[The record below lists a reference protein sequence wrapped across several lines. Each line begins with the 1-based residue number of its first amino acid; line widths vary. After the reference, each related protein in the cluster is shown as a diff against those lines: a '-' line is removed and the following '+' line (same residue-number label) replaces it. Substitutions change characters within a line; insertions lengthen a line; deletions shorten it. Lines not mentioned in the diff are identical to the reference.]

1 MTNERNNW
9 ENKPSTATPI
19 TAENLNKLE
28 SNAKKGA
35 DFADLATPVGKIVLT
50 SPDGLA
56 VRAAIGAASSVH
68 SHDVATSLTNGFM
81 FSLDKAKLDTIVASD
96 VLPLANGTAKRGDS
110 LAYAREDHVHAG
122 MGSATTT
129 VDGLMTAAD
138 KVKLNGIA
146 TGATNLKIGT
156 TATDAK
162 AGNWTPPNAS
172 YNSYGLVKIGN
183 ETPQTAAM
191 NVVTLTEGRTYA
203 VQFDQQG
210 HAVVNVPWVS
220 TAEMATIQKAGVVNK
235 ATGVEDSD
243 AEELATLRSHFN
255 ELLSVLRTAGIMQ

>member
-1 MTNERNNW
+1 MANERNNW

-19 TAENLNKLE
+19 NADNLNKLE
-28 SNAKKGA
+28 ANAKKGA
-35 DFADLATPVGKIVLT
+35 DFADTASTIGKIVLT

-56 VRAAIGAASSVH
+56 VRTAIGAGTSNLVVATTAPSNLAASSYVG
-68 SHDVATSLTNGFM
+68 A
-81 FSLDKAKLDTIVASD
+81 
-96 VLPLANGTAKRGDS
+96 GTTA
-110 LAYAREDHVHAG
+110 ARADHVHALPNA
-122 MGSATTT
+122 ATTSAN
-129 VDGLMTAAD
+129 GLMSSAD
-138 KVKLNGIA
+138 KTKLDGITA
-146 TGATNLKIGT
+146 GATNLKIGT

-162 AGNWTPPNAS
+162 AGNWMPPNAS
-172 YNSYGLVKIGN
+172 YNAYGMIKIGN

-210 HAVVNVPWVS
+210 HAVVNVPWVA

-243 AEELATLRSHFN
+243 AEELLTLRNHFN